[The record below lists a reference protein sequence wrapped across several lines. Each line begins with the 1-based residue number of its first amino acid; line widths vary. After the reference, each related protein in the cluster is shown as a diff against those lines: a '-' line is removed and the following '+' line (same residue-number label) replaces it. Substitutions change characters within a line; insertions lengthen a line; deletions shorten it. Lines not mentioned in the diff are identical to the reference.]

1 MIKVILHG
9 CKGRMGQV
17 IMDLISQSEN
27 LMLAAGIDREV
38 DGTEG
43 YPAYATFEECPLIGD
58 VLIDFSHHSCVAG
71 VLDYCISTNTPAVI
85 ATTALGETERAAIE
99 KASQSI
105 PVFNSFNLSLGI
117 NAIAGL
123 MKNLVPLLE
132 NEFNIEIIEK
142 HHNKKKDSPS
152 GTSLLLAD
160 SINEACQIKK
170 NYVYGRHGKDDDCK
184 ISDLGIHAVRG
195 GTIPGEH
202 TIIFAGP
209 DEVIEITHTALSR
222 SIFARG
228 SLKAAEFIIHRGN
241 GLYSMADLV
250 D

>member
-1 MIKVILHG
+1 MITVILHG

-17 IMDLISQSEN
+17 IMDLISQSEH
-27 LMLAAGIDREV
+27 LMLAAGIDLEV

-43 YPAYATFEECPLIGD
+43 YPAYATFEECPINGD
-58 VLIDFSHHSCVAG
+58 VLIDFSHHTCIPG
-71 VLDYCISTNTPAVI
+71 VLDYCVSTNTPAVI
-85 ATTALGETERAAIE
+85 ATTALGELERAAIE
-99 KASQSI
+99 EASRSI
-105 PVFNSFNLSLGI
+105 PVFNSFNMSLGI
-117 NAIAGL
+117 NAIAKL
-123 MKNLVPLLE
+123 MKTLVPLLE
-132 NEFNIEIIEK
+132 NEFNIEIVEK

-160 SINEACQIKK
+160 SINEACQNKK
-170 NYVYGRHGKDDDCK
+170 TYVYGRHGKDDECK

-228 SLKAAEFIIHRGN
+228 SLKAAEYIITCEK
-241 GLYSMADLV
+241 GLYAMADLI
-250 D
+250 